1 MPSTPQHTP
10 ARVFLVGA
18 GPGDPG
24 LLTVRGA
31 SLLGRADLVL
41 YDYLVNPQVLSH
53 ASPRSE
59 LVCLGRHGGGRIMSQ
74 QEVNE
79 RMITAA
85 RAGRSVV
92 RLKAGDPLVFA
103 RATEECSA
111 LAAAGVPFEIVP
123 GVTTALAAGAY
134 AGVPVTGRQLSSAVA
149 LVTGHEETGKESAV
163 DYAAL
168 ARFPGTLVFY
178 MGVTTVDHWSAGLMA
193 GGLDAA
199 TPVAVIRRCT
209 WPDQTTLRT
218 TLGTVAREFHQRKLR
233 PPVIT
238 IVGDVAG
245 TEPLSDWFT
254 ARPLFGERAIVTRP
268 RAQADDLCA
277 RLSELGADVLV
288 QPAIEIRPLTNWGT
302 VDAALARLSE
312 FDWLVFSSANG
323 VRYLLDRLL
332 ERDDARRLAGVKLA
346 AIGPATAE
354 ELARYRLRAELV
366 PGEYRA
372 EGLAAALAEKVAGRR
387 VLLARAS
394 RGRELLAEEL
404 RQAGATVEQVVV
416 YESRDVTT
424 ADPAVAAALGT
435 GSRPWVTVTSSA
447 IARSLAAL
455 FGQNLHRA
463 RLASISPV
471 TSQTLREL
479 GYQVAAEAA
488 VYTTSGLVD
497 AILAG

>member
-1 MPSTPQHTP
+1 MPLVPHHTP

-31 SLLGRADLVL
+31 DLLARADVVL
-41 YDYLVNPQVLSH
+41 YDYLVNSQVLSH
-53 ASPRSE
+53 VAPRAE
-59 LVCLGRHGGGRIMSQ
+59 LICLGRHGGGRIMSQ

-79 RMITAA
+79 RMIAAA
-85 RAGRSVV
+85 RQGQVVV

-149 LVTGHEETGKESAV
+149 LVAGHEETGKEPAI

-168 ARFPGTLVFY
+168 AKFPGTLVFY
-178 MGVTTVDHWSAGLMA
+178 MGVTTVERWSAGLIA
-193 GGLDAA
+193 GGLPAT

-209 WPDQTTLRT
+209 WPDQTALRT
-218 TLGTVAREFHQRKLR
+218 TLGSVAREFRERKLR
-233 PPVIT
+233 PPVIS
-238 IVGDVAG
+238 IVGEVAG
-245 TEPLSDWFT
+245 AEPLSEWFT
-254 ARPLFGERAIVTRP
+254 ARQLFGERVIVTRP
-268 RAQADDLCA
+268 LGQAEDLRA
-277 RLSELGADVLV
+277 RLADLGADVLV
-288 QPAIEIRPLTNWGT
+288 QPAIEIGPVADWGA

-332 ERDDARRLAGVKLA
+332 ERDDVRRLAGVKLA
-346 AIGPATAE
+346 AIGPATAD
-354 ELARYRLRAELV
+354 ELARYHLHAELI
-366 PGEYRA
+366 PGEFRA
-372 EGLAAALAEKVAGRR
+372 EGLAAALAERVAGRR

-404 RQAGATVEQVVV
+404 AKAGATVEQVVV
-416 YESRDVTT
+416 YESRDV
-424 ADPAVAAALGT
+424 AAPDPAVVAAL
-435 GSRPWVTVTSSA
+435 SRRDRPWMTVTSSA
-447 IARSLAAL
+447 IARSLARL
-455 FGQNLHRA
+455 FGQDLHHA

-479 GYQVAAEAA
+479 GYTVAAEAA
-488 VYTTSGLVD
+488 VYTTTGLVD